1 MANYKPNAAHKLEL
15 CHYGQ
20 REDNFIVTVIDNFS
34 MIVPWYD
41 TFLVVNLLILSFFYA
56 VDLISYCLIN
66 LNLPKST
73 CRSLTKKTRWSSLK
87 TSKCTYKNWALG
99 NSFHKSGILIEAC
112 MVGYRC
118 QYLSKETPPSICL
131 PCKLPWFTL
140 RAYVIIVYYMF
151 ADYQLSNRAKNRER
165 SFHAM

>member
-1 MANYKPNAAHKLEL
+1 MQPINWSCVIMVKERITSLSLSLIISQWL
-15 CHYGQ
+15 CP
-20 REDNFIVTVIDNFS
+20 DTI
-34 MIVPWYD
+34 
-41 TFLVVNLLILSFFYA
+41 TFLVDNLLILSFFYA
-56 VDLISYCLIN
+56 VDLMSYCLIN